1 MAIHAAFAAWPIR
14 KFEFM
19 RGPFVQQ
26 RKNNEQEIEKAP
38 SLVVQ
43 KIRDAILDETFK
55 PGERLPEEQVGKMFN
70 VSRSPVREALLAL
83 EKEGTVVMEPFKG
96 ATVKSLSPQEALD
109 VAELR
114 LSLITLAAK
123 PAYRHLS
130 PTDFDL
136 AYGLAKQMTRTK
148 SAKEYFECDRRFWD
162 IIFEKAQRPILWEVF
177 RQLDDRLTRYNPLV
191 LKLFPDPATR
201 PRQREVLIEF
211 LRKGEV
217 DEAVRAFKRLGFI
230 WRLFTGPLSVLRTRS
245 LPTRL
250 TNFRGYLVCVWSPCS
265 TADIPSQVN
274 RRRMGYAQHD
284 PGNEHL
290 EESEKT

>member
-1 MAIHAAFAAWPIR
+1 
-14 KFEFM
+14 M
-19 RGPFVQQ
+19 RGPFVRQK
-26 RKNNEQEIEKAP
+26 RNDEQETEKAP
-38 SLVVQ
+38 SLVVK

-55 PGERLPEEQVGKMFN
+55 PGERLPEEQLGKMFN

-96 ATVKSLSPQEALD
+96 ATVKPLSPEEALD
-109 VAELR
+109 IAELR

-130 PTDFDL
+130 PTDFDF
-136 AYGLAKQMTRTK
+136 AYGLAKQMTRSN

-162 IIFEKAQRPILWEVF
+162 IIFGKARRPVLGEVF

-201 PRQREVLIEF
+201 PRQREALIEF

-217 DEAVRAFKRLGFI
+217 DEAVRAFKKL
-230 WRLFTGPLSVLRTRS
+230 
-245 LPTRL
+245 
-250 TNFRGYLVCVWSPCS
+250 Y
-265 TADIPSQVN
+265 SQIV
-274 RRRMGYAQHD
+274 RRIID
-284 PGNEHL
+284 HL
-290 EESEKT
+290 ESEDAG

>member
-1 MAIHAAFAAWPIR
+1 LSGTNGGQIHAAFAAWPIR

-19 RGPFVQQ
+19 RGPFIQQ
-26 RKNNEQEIEKAP
+26 RRNNEQEIEKAP

-43 KIRDAILDETFK
+43 KIRGAILDETFK
-55 PGERLPEEQVGKMFN
+55 PGERLPEEQVGKMFD

-96 ATVKSLSPQEALD
+96 ATVKALSPQEALD
-109 VAELR
+109 IAELR

-148 SAKEYFECDRRFWD
+148 SAKEYFEYDRRFWD
-162 IIFEKAQRPILWEVF
+162 ILFEKAQRPILWEVF

-201 PRQREVLIEF
+201 PRQREVLTEF

-217 DEAVRAFKRLGFI
+217 DEAVRAFKKI
-230 WRLFTGPLSVLRTRS
+230 
-245 LPTRL
+245 
-250 TNFRGYLVCVWSPCS
+250 YLEVVHRIM
-265 TADIPSQVN
+265 D
-274 RRRMGYAQHD
+274 
-284 PGNEHL
+284 HL
-290 EESEKT
+290 ETDQSAKSAL